1 MHPFPHNYS
10 VRALAAPGGVVTVRG
25 KDLADIQSTQPPEFD
40 GPPGNWSP
48 EALLVASVADCFVL
62 TFRAIAAASKLEW
75 LEIDCAAN
83 GVLEKTGEGLCFT
96 RMELDVSLR
105 VPQGANTERSQ
116 RLLEKAEKN
125 CLVTNSL
132 KTPVHLRTEVTQA

>member
-10 VRALAAPGGVVTVRG
+10 VRALAAPNGVVTVRS
-25 KDLADIQSTQPPEFD
+25 KDLEDIQSTAPPEFN

-48 EALLVASVADCFVL
+48 ETLFVASIADCFVL

-75 LEIDCAAN
+75 LEIDCAGD
-83 GVLEKTGEGLCFT
+83 GVLEKTAEGLCFT
-96 RMELDVSLR
+96 RIDLEVSLR
-105 VPQGANTERSQ
+105 VPSGANNERVQ
-116 RLLEKAEKN
+116 RLLEKAEQS

-132 KTPVHLRTEVTQA
+132 KTPVHLRTSIAEG